1 MTTVSWDDSLR
12 SFLERAA
19 SADPTP
25 GGGSAAAVA
34 AALGTAMSA
43 MASHLTQGDKFAEAQ
58 HLIAPALDQLA
69 RLSAECEELLAADIR
84 AFDHYMAALKLPR
97 ATTDEKLLRKSILHD
112 ATISAIEVP
121 LRLMRVCRSGL
132 QSTHS
137 IAACTNP
144 HVISDLGIGAILL
157 EAAAQS
163 ALLTVQINLSA
174 LGNDNEQRSELEIEA
189 NALITDIGQIKNRT
203 LAVVRDRI

>member
-12 SFLERAA
+12 RFLERAA

-34 AALGTAMSA
+34 AALGTAMTA
-43 MASHLTQGDKFAEAQ
+43 MASRLTQGDKFAEAQ
-58 HLIAPALDQLA
+58 HLIAPALDQMA
-69 RLSAECEELLAADIR
+69 QLSAECEELLAADIR
-84 AFDHYMAALKLPR
+84 AFDHYMTALKLPK
-97 ATTDEKLLRKSILHD
+97 TTDDEKHRRKLALHV
-112 ATISAIEVP
+112 ATIGAIDVP

-132 QSTHS
+132 QATLSV
-137 IAACTNP
+137 AACTNP

-163 ALLTVQINLSA
+163 ALLTVQINLAA
-174 LGNDNEQRSELEIEA
+174 LKDEEQRKEFETAAGELISEIEQ
-189 NALITDIGQIKNRT
+189 LKNRT

>member
-12 SFLERAA
+12 RFLGRAA

-25 GGGSAAAVA
+25 GGGSAAAVT
-34 AALGTAMSA
+34 AALGAAMTA
-43 MASHLTQGDKFAEAQ
+43 MASHLTQGDKFAEMQ
-58 HLIAPALDQLA
+58 QLIAPALEQMAL
-69 RLSAECEELLAADIR
+69 LSAECEELLAADIR
-84 AFDHYMAALKLPR
+84 AFDHYMAALKLPK
-97 ATTDEKLLRKSILHD
+97 ATDDEKRRRKSVLHV
-112 ATISAIEVP
+112 ATLGAIDVP

-132 QSTHS
+132 QATES

-163 ALLTVQINLSA
+163 ALLTVQINLAA
-174 LGNDNEQRSELEIEA
+174 LKDEATREEFEAAARELIDDIEQL
-189 NALITDIGQIKNRT
+189 KNRT

>member
-1 MTTVSWDDSLR
+1 MTTVGWDDSLR
-12 SFLERAA
+12 RFLERAA

-43 MASHLTQGDKFAEAQ
+43 MASHLTQGDKFAEVQ
-58 HLIAPALDQLA
+58 HLITPALDQLTW
-69 RLSAECEELLAADIR
+69 LSSECEELLAADIR
-84 AFDHYMAALKLPR
+84 AFDQYMAALKLPR
-97 ATTDEKLLRKSILHD
+97 ATIDEKLRRKAVLHD
-112 ATISAIEVP
+112 ATISAIDVP

-132 QSTHS
+132 QATQG

-163 ALLTVQINLSA
+163 ALLTVQINLAA
-174 LGNDNEQRSELEIEA
+174 LKDDPLGEELNTTASTLIADIE
-189 NALITDIGQIKNRT
+189 QIKNRT